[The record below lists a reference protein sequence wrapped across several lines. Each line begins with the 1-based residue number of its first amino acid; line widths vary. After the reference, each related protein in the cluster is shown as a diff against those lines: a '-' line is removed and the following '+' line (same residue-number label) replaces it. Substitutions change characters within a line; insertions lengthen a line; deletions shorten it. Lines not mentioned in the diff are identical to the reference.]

1 MHLPSLQPISDTHFY
16 QSGNVIVH
24 SSAAIAPG
32 VLLQADPDS
41 HLMIAAGVCIGMGT
55 VLHAYGGTLEIESG
69 ATLGTGVLVIGSG
82 RIGARACIGSMA
94 TIFNSSIQP
103 EQLIPPGVLVCG
115 ESCPLP
121 QLELTQEQP
130 PSTEPTS
137 QIGSQTIGQPI
148 HFSAA
153 GVTAEVYGRAHVEK
167 LMISLFPNRR
177 SLNPN
182 G

>member
-1 MHLPSLQPISDTHFY
+1 MHLPSLQPISDNHFY
-16 QSGNVIVH
+16 KSGNVTVH
-24 SSAAIAPG
+24 DSAAIAPG

-41 HLMIAAGVCIGMGT
+41 QLIIAAGVCIGMGT
-55 VLHAYGGTLEIESG
+55 VLHAYAGTLEIGTG
-69 ATLGTGVLVIGSG
+69 ATLGTGVLVVGSG

-103 EQLIPPGVLVCG
+103 EQLVPSGVLICG
-115 ESCPLP
+115 EGCPQP
-121 QLELTQEQP
+121 QLELKQEQGP
-130 PSTEPTS
+130 AAESMS
-137 QIGSQTIGQPI
+137 QVGSQTIEHPV

-177 SLNPN
+177 SLNPD